1 MTAVI
6 FAAAE
11 TETLPIWS
19 KILFIVIVLGMLS
32 PAIYNLL
39 KATTFQ
45 ERTRKQRRKNPVL
58 SERRYRRL
66 WVVDDES
73 NTDRITVYPRKKD
86 HNP

>member
-1 MTAVI
+1 MLLA
-6 FAAAE
+6 

-19 KILFIVIVLGMLS
+19 KVLFVVIVLGMLS

-45 ERTRKQRRKNPVL
+45 PQPRKRKSKTPVL

-66 WVVDDES
+66 WVVDDEE

-86 HNP
+86 HT